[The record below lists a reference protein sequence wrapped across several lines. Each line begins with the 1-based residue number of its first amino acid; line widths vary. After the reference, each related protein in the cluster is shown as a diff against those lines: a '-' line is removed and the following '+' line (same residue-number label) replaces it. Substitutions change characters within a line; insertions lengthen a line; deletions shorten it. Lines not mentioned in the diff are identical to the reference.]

1 MKTIKLI
8 LIVFIAVILQSCYKP
23 GDIQVQNNITQV
35 KIMDVKWGDI
45 YIATELLPGE
55 TSEKLTID
63 RYEEKLPSR
72 YKLSFKMTANSKSIY
87 LETEEEYLLD
97 EDDDLLIVLTD
108 DTKVKNPNE

>member
-8 LIVFIAVILQSCYKP
+8 LIVCIGITLQSCYKP
-23 GDIQVQNNITQV
+23 GDIQVQNNITKV
-35 KIMDVKWGDI
+35 KIVDVKWGDI
-45 YIATELLPGE
+45 YVSTELLPGE
-55 TSEKLTID
+55 TSEKLTIHKYD
-63 RYEEKLPSR
+63 EKLPGSH
-72 YKLSFKMTANSKSIY
+72 KISFKMTANNKSIY